1 MSDMST
7 DSSPPLVRRLFKYF
21 AGFVVL
27 LILAVL
33 GGVIYLNWKGEREWQ
48 AFRSEWEAKGEK
60 FDPKDFVPAA
70 VPDEQ
75 NFATTPLLAALSDFT
90 KPPRQSIR
98 WNNPELK
105 DRVTAIG
112 AVFQNQGRRKSPAA
126 GQWQLAIPMDL
137 IPWQRF
143 LATNSTDDATTPK
156 EAGRAILEVLK
167 PFDDELAELAVAS
180 ARPHS
185 AFRLDYAE
193 NYRMLLPHL
202 APLKGISQTLRLRA
216 VARLAADDKQGAF
229 EDVKLG
235 LRFAELL
242 KSEPLLISQLVRIAS
257 LQLAMQ
263 PLWEGAVLHD
273 WSETQLVEFQQILA
287 KMDFLASY
295 GVATRTERA
304 FGNAT
309 IDELRTGKMPFSSLG
324 EIGDGMPGTA
334 NGVSR
339 FIPSGWYRLN
349 QLTLNRLFQ
358 EQCLPVIDAEKHR
371 VQTALAGGI
380 DEAPELKGAG
390 VFNVFARLLLPA
402 VGKSASKFAHAQA
415 SVDLALTA
423 CALERYR
430 LKHGKYPANLDPLV
444 PEFIELIPV
453 DAMTGELPK
462 YRLEADGRF
471 VLYVVG
477 WNQLDDAGQPGTGKS
492 GNSVDALEGDWCW
505 QFPAPLP

>member
-1 MSDMST
+1 M
-7 DSSPPLVRRLFKYF
+7 RRLFKYF
-21 AGFVVL
+21 AGLVVL
-27 LILAVL
+27 LILAAL
-33 GGVIYLNWKGEREWQ
+33 AGVGYLNWRGEREWQ

-70 VPDEQ
+70 VPDDQ

-90 KPPRQSIR
+90 KPPGQGIR

-143 LATNSTDDATTPK
+143 LATNPTDDAESQK
-156 EAGRAILEVLK
+156 EAGRGILEALK
-167 PFDDELAELAVAS
+167 QFDDEIAELAIAS
-180 ARPHS
+180 KRPYS
-185 AFRLDYAE
+185 AFRLNYGE
-193 NYRMLLPHL
+193 NFRMLLPHL

-216 VARLAADDKQGAF
+216 VARLAAGQKQGAF

-235 LRFAELL
+235 LRFADLL
-242 KSEPLLISQLVRIAS
+242 KDEPLLISQLVRIAS

-263 PLWEGAVLHD
+263 PLWEGAVRHE
-273 WSETQLVEFQQILA
+273 WSETQLVEFQRILG
-287 KMDFLASY
+287 KMDFLVSY
-295 GVATRTERA
+295 GVALRTERA

-309 IDELRTGKMPFSSLG
+309 IDELRTGKIQFSSLG
-324 EIGDGMPGTA
+324 DVGDGTPVTA

-358 EQCLPVIDAEKHR
+358 ELCMPVIDAEKHR
-371 VQTALAGGI
+371 AYTDLAGKI
-380 DEAPELKGAG
+380 DDVPELKRAG
-390 VFNVFARLLLPA
+390 MFNLFARLLFPA
-402 VGKSASKFAHAQA
+402 VGKSALKFAHAQT
-415 SVDLALTA
+415 SVDLALVA
-423 CALERYR
+423 CALERHR
-430 LKHGKYPANLDPLV
+430 LKHGKYPASLDPLV
-444 PEFIELIPV
+444 PEFIERIPV
-453 DAMTGELPK
+453 DVITGELLK

-471 VLYVVG
+471 GLHSVG
-477 WNQLDDAGQPGTGKS
+477 WNQLDEDGQPGATKS
-492 GNSVDALEGDWCW
+492 GNGVDALHGDWSW
-505 QFPAPLP
+505 QIPVAPQ